1 MGKRLGAVMD
11 GVQSTTENVTEIRSN
26 GITVNQADSSGL
38 TGHIS
43 ATQSGIFRNPASINS
58 AVEITVNENA
68 AVTAVNRAREKQPEP
83 IHRGFGVTSGS
94 ALP

>member
-58 AVEITVNENA
+58 AVEITANENA
-68 AVTAVNRAREKQPEP
+68 VMAGPVTIASTGTLTV
-83 IHRGFGVTSGS
+83 SGT
-94 ALP
+94 LVIV